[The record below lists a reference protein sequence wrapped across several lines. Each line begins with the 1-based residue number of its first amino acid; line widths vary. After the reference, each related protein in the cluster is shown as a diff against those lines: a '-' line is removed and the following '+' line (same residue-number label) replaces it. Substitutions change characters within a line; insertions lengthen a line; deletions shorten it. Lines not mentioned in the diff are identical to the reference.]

1 MSTFLLCQ
9 TSLAQRCTVFE
20 RYFCATGAKRHAI
33 ETIPG
38 WELRLY
44 TDFHGNPPKVIQLAP
59 DTAQSVSKVVL
70 INWQGKDSVLS
81 DVNWQTLGQ
90 APKVLKRLRNLCSH
104 ILLISPDGV
113 VIHQDEMGTH
123 ALYTSFNHTLVS
135 NSFLAIADMIGG
147 RLTQYHHAVYEYLIN
162 GSLFGQ
168 TTFFNE
174 IKRVA
179 HHHDVHVCRQY
190 ARLIPFEAQPNSQ
203 PELTG
208 FDQHIGHH
216 KERLLNYFNE
226 LAINEQ
232 THLSFSGGYDSRLL
246 LACTQVL
253 GVRPKLFVYGKD
265 TDSDVQIARLITQKE
280 KLDLTVVD
288 KSQHPTSDQMV
299 DGDETLNTFYSF
311 DGWKVEHGLFDG
323 GVDRLDRLRRNAGQ
337 QASMNGSLGEIYRNF
352 YYAPSYR
359 TSLAQL
365 CDTFYAQCNFREL
378 TGFNYE
384 SYQKHMTQL
393 MRNNLHLTQEGQRA
407 SYEELYQHF
416 RGRFWAGRDIHIN
429 ANFGTC
435 FFPFMH
441 EALSEGTEQIP
452 LSYKDQGRFQ
462 AGLIQ
467 SINPTLA
474 SYPSDYGFT
483 FDQSK
488 PLSYQLKYAIS
499 VHKPSL
505 LRRFSQT
512 LKGWNKS
519 DGHALESALTQPHC
533 PIESLDFMKHYIKVD
548 RIQDP
553 MLIQRAIT
561 LEYLFQR
568 YSA

>member
-70 INWQGKDSVLS
+70 INWQGKDAILS

-135 NSFLAIADMIGG
+135 NSFLAVADMIGG

-288 KSQHPTSDQMV
+288 KSQHPTSDQIV

-337 QASMNGSLGEIYRNF
+337 QAQQDVEGQLSEHAKTLTSLGEASNAQQALITPLK
-352 YYAPSYR
+352 AQVTQMQSTL
-359 TSLAQL
+359 TS
-365 CDTFYAQCNFREL
+365 FEGL
-378 TGFNYE
+378 TGRLNDLERSSAATLEVAQQQVATNQAVLDQLKAQMATLEDSTRTLQSQLLELKE
-384 SYQKHMTQL
+384 STAFSSEQSKGDL
-393 MRNNLHLTQEGQRA
+393 ERRFA
-407 SYEELYQHF
+407 SLEASISKVNELARQAESA
-416 RGRFWAGRDIHIN
+416 AGRSSQQASALGKQVRVHEQAIN
-429 ANFGTC
+429 AIDGTRRQVNS
-435 FFPFMH
+435 
-441 EALSEGTEQIP
+441 ELLTIRDQLNALS
-452 LSYKDQGRFQ
+452 
-462 AGLIQ
+462 
-467 SINPTLA
+467 
-474 SYPSDYGFT
+474 
-483 FDQSK
+483 
-488 PLSYQLKYAIS
+488 LK
-499 VHKPSL
+499 L
-505 LRRFSQT
+505 
-512 LKGWNKS
+512 N
-519 DGHALESALTQPHC
+519 
-533 PIESLDFMKHYIKVD
+533 
-548 RIQDP
+548 
-553 MLIQRAIT
+553 
-561 LEYLFQR
+561 
-568 YSA
+568 